1 MAKGSRWVTEKSRAA
16 RPKHPAPLAGDTATE
31 RQGMPATLP
40 QPPELHEPLTTG
52 SATCRPRARE
62 QGRVTDGAGHVKPAG
77 RGFDDP
83 ALSSGTAWAVTLWP
97 RGIPSETLATL
108 PSPQKGNRAAAS
120 TSKQHG
126 HAQER
131 CPVTSTQGQVARQ
144 RRRPARDLHT
154 SAPGTGERQDLPE
167 ATRRRWVSSYLPP
180 TR

>member
-1 MAKGSRWVTEKSRAA
+1 
-16 RPKHPAPLAGDTATE
+16 
-31 RQGMPATLP
+31 MPATLP